1 MAQTYRHRRAE
12 PSDEGGH
19 PMKDSTTDREHVPVE
34 GPMNLVRWS
43 DTSGYQFC
51 SCGIWHFVT
60 LEPTPAA
67 EIGRSHHAG

>member
-1 MAQTYRHRRAE
+1 
-12 PSDEGGH
+12 
-19 PMKDSTTDREHVPVE
+19 MKDSTTEREHVPLE

-51 SCGIWHFVT
+51 SCGIWHFVP
-60 LEPTPAA
+60 LEPKPAA